1 MDSEMKDRSRSNVG
15 EDDAESMA
23 NSNTEVVK
31 EKYEKIKNVFKMLI
45 DEAPFLID
53 DICFEKAEGK
63 TLKEQFAL
71 YVDSIRKAL
80 GIGTMEDVDLL
91 VDVFYDFE

>member
-1 MDSEMKDRSRSNVG
+1 MKRESESGMGVDDNHSNATGNV
-15 EDDAESMA
+15 D
-23 NSNTEVVK
+23 EVRK
-31 EKYEKIKNVFKMLI
+31 RYEKIKNVFKLLI

-80 GIGTMEDVDLL
+80 GIGSMEDVDLL